1 MSDGVLVDTGPLVAI
16 FSARDASHKACV
28 TQLAALARP
37 MLTCWP
43 VVTEALWMLR
53 GSPDAARRL
62 LGSFEVDGLLRLVPL
77 NESDLPGI
85 ARILAVYAN
94 IRPQLADAA
103 LVHLAEREGLNTI
116 FTLDRRDFTVYRLS
130 RHRSLRLIP

>member
-1 MSDGVLVDTGPLVAI
+1 MSDRVLVDTGPLVAI
-16 FSARDASHKACV
+16 FSARDAFHKTCV
-28 TQLAALARP
+28 AQLAALARP

-53 GSPDAARRL
+53 GRPDAARRL
-62 LGSFEVDGLLRLVPL
+62 LGSFEVDGLLRFAPL
-77 NESDLPGI
+77 DESDLPGI

-103 LVHLAEREGLNTI
+103 LVHLAEREDQHTI
-116 FTLDRRDFTVYRLS
+116 FTLDRRDFSIYRISGDRAL
-130 RHRSLRLIP
+130 HVIP

>member
-1 MSDGVLVDTGPLVAI
+1 MFRS
-16 FSARDASHKACV
+16 R
-28 TQLAALARP
+28 
-37 MLTCWP
+37 
-43 VVTEALWMLR
+43 
-53 GSPDAARRL
+53 PDAARRL
-62 LGSFEVDGLLRLVPL
+62 LGSFDVDGLPRFVPL

-103 LVHLAEREGLNTI
+103 LVHLAEWEGLNTI

-130 RHRSLRLIP
+130 RNRSLHLIP